1 MSVMSTAPQKRA
13 ISVAEFLEGERVSPV
28 KHEYVDGAVYAMAGA
43 TTTQNLI
50 ATNATGIFYSQLRG
64 KRCQVFN
71 SDMKVRIRQSRC
83 TRFYY
88 PDLSVACQ
96 LNAGS
101 DTYQD
106 NPVVIVE
113 VLSESTRRVD
123 EYEKREAYLS
133 INSLYVYILLES
145 NTLAAQVYRRT
156 DDGLVSESYTGA
168 ESVIPLPEIDCA
180 LSLGE
185 VYFHVEFFPIGSV
198 ENESTS

>member
-1 MSVMSTAPQKRA
+1 MSIAPLKRA
-13 ISVAEFLEGERVSPV
+13 ISVAEFLEGELVSQI
-28 KHEYVDGAVYAMAGA
+28 KHEFVDGVVYAMAGA
-43 TTTQNLI
+43 TTTHNRI
-50 ATNATGIFYSQLRG
+50 ATNATGVLYGQLRG

-71 SDMKVRIRQSRC
+71 SDMKVRIRQSRN

-96 LNAGS
+96 LNPGNDS
-101 DTYQD
+101 YQD

-133 INSLYVYILLES
+133 INSLCVFILLES
-145 NTLAAQVYRRT
+145 NAHAALVYRRT
-156 DDGLVSESYTGA
+156 DEGFARESYVGPEA
-168 ESVIPLPEIDCA
+168 NIALPEIECT

-185 VYFHVEFFPIGSV
+185 VYSQVEFVPMKSEV
-198 ENESTS
+198 DE